1 VQNEKRMLQESV
13 DALFDNTRKAV
24 PVRSKDNRD
33 LKSLAENLKGKQ
45 GRFRQNLLGKR
56 VDYSGRS
63 VIVVGPDL
71 KLHQVGLPKQMVVK
85 LFEPFIVQRLVE
97 EGITK
102 SIKQAKKMIEI
113 YDDRI

>member
-1 VQNEKRMLQESV
+1 MLQEAV
-13 DALFDNTRKAV
+13 DALFDNTRKPQ
-24 PVRSKDNRD
+24 PVNSKDGRP

-63 VIVVGPDL
+63 VIVVGPEL

-85 LFEPFIVQRLVE
+85 LFEPFIVHLLVE
-97 EGITK
+97 EGVVKNT
-102 SIKQAKKMIEI
+102 KQAKKMIEV

>member
-1 VQNEKRMLQESV
+1 MLQEAV
-13 DALFDNTRKAV
+13 DALFDNTRKIQ
-24 PVRSKDNRD
+24 PVNSKDGRP

-63 VIVVGPDL
+63 VIVVGPQL

-85 LFEPFIVQRLVE
+85 LFEPFIVNLLVS
-97 EGITK
+97 EGVAKNT
-102 SIKQAKKMIEI
+102 KQAKKMIELF
-113 YDDRI
+113 DDRI

>member
-1 VQNEKRMLQESV
+1 MLQESV
-13 DALFDNTRKAV
+13 DALLDNARKKN
-24 PVRSKDNRD
+24 PVNSKDNRP
-33 LKSLAENLKGKQ
+33 LKSLSENLKGKQ

-63 VIVVGPDL
+63 VIVVGPEL

-85 LFEPFIVQRLVE
+85 LFEPFIVNLLVQ
-97 EGITK
+97 EGVAK
-102 SIKQAKKMIEI
+102 SIKIAKKMIEL